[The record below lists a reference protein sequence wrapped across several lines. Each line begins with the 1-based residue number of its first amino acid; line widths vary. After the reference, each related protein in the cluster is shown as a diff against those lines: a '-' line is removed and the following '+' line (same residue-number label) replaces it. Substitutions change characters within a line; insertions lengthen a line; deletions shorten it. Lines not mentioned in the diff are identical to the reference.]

1 MGNFFNMDN
10 PLFSIL
16 SKVCDMLFISIAF
29 ILICIPVITIG
40 PACTALY
47 YVVVKVIRRER
58 GYVFR
63 EFFKSFRLNF
73 KRAAIIG
80 VLMTILF
87 VILGF
92 DLAYAYGLTAPD
104 STKGSLLMGVFIGI
118 TFLVLASSIYIFPI
132 LSRFDMT
139 VKQLIKAAIFMSMRH
154 IHFTLLMMIVY
165 VLAAFAIVYLQFFPF
180 VFIAPATIAL
190 MNSFMLEHIFKK
202 YMPVSEGPPEETGK
216 DEWYLE

>member
-1 MGNFFNMDN
+1 MSNFFNMDN

-16 SKVCDMLFISIAF
+16 SKICDMLFISIAYIF
-29 ILICIPVITIG
+29 LCLPIITIG
-40 PACTALY
+40 PASTALY
-47 YVVVKVIRRER
+47 YTVVKVIRKER

-73 KRAAIIG
+73 KRASILG
-80 VLMTILF
+80 VLLVIVF

-92 DLAYAYGLTAPD
+92 DLVYAYGLTAPD

-118 TFLVLASSIYIFPI
+118 TFLVVAFSQYVFPI

-139 VKQLIKAAIFMSMRH
+139 IKQLIKAAIFMSMRH
-154 IHFTLLMMIVY
+154 IHFTILMIIVNA
-165 VLAAFAIVYLQFFPF
+165 LAVVITYFFFAFI
-180 VFIAPATIAL
+180 FIAPATVVL
-190 MNSFMLEHIFKK
+190 VNSFMIEMVFKK
-202 YMPVSEGPPEETGK
+202 YMPESEGAGEETGK

>member
-1 MGNFFNMDN
+1 MTCR
-10 PLFSIL
+10 L
-16 SKVCDMLFISIAF
+16 CIAF

-40 PACTALY
+40 PACTHCIMSLLRLY
-47 YVVVKVIRRER
+47 EEKEDMY
-58 GYVFR
+58 FR
-63 EFFKSFRLNF
+63 EFLKSFRLNF
-73 KRAAIIG
+73 KRAILS

-165 VLAAFAIVYLQFFPF
+165 VLAAFAIVYRNSSQVYSSGNHCISEFLYAGAYIQEVYACIRRTTGGNRKGRV
-180 VFIAPATIAL
+180 VFRIEA
-190 MNSFMLEHIFKK
+190 
-202 YMPVSEGPPEETGK
+202 GRK
-216 DEWYLE
+216 DYVRKIN